1 MTTRVG
7 YWVGGLLFTSGLF
20 HLLVFAVDGGPW
32 EGPVSWRKPVTFGL
46 SFGLTLVTV
55 VWVGT
60 LIRVRPFVVA
70 LFTAASVYEVAGI
83 TVQAWRGVPSHFN
96 FETPFDTAITAGLA
110 LGGGVIIF
118 VVVWFLVTALRA
130 RHLTPS
136 MRVAVKVGASVFLAA
151 MVFGAVMIARGTI
164 LSRTGHVAEAYGSAG
179 FLKPAHGVA
188 MHGVLVLPLLA
199 WGLTFTSLDEVRRT
213 RVVGWAS
220 VGYVV
225 LVVGSVWWSLVA
237 G

>member
-7 YWVGGLLFTSGLF
+7 YWVSIVLFTSGLF

-46 SFGLTLVTV
+46 SFGLTLASV

-110 LGGGVIIF
+110 FGGGVIIF

-136 MRVAVKVGASVFLAA
+136 MGVAVRVGAATFLMA
-151 MVFGAVMIARGTI
+151 MVFGAVMIARGTV
-164 LSRTGHVAEAYGSAG
+164 LARTGHVAEAYSSAG
-179 FLKPAHGVA
+179 FFKPAHGVA

-199 WGLTFTSLDEVRRT
+199 WGLTFAAVDEVRRR
-213 RVVGWAS
+213 RVVVWVSA
-220 VGYVV
+220 GYVV
-225 LVVGSVWWSLVA
+225 LVGGAVWWSLV